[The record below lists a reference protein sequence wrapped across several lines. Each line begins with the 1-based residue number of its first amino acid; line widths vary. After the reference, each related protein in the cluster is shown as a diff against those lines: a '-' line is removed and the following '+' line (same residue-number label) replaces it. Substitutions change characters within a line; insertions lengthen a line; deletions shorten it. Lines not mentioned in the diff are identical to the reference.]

1 MKNRTIK
8 YKLCDII
15 ANSYN
20 KFGVYIYGSEINK
33 LCKLT
38 QIRIYMIKKKKK
50 KRYLDMT
57 WKKKNKKIKKK
68 KKGKNNK

>member
-50 KRYLDMT
+50 SLLRYD
-57 WKKKNKKIKKK
+57 
-68 KKGKNNK
+68 GE

>member
-38 QIRIYMIKKKKK
+38 QIRIYMIKKKKN
-50 KRYLDMT
+50 RYLDMT
-57 WKKKNKKIKKK
+57 WNRKTK
-68 KKGKNNK
+68 

>member
-50 KRYLDMT
+50 SLFKYKVE
-57 WKKKNKKIKKK
+57 KKKKIIKKK
-68 KKGKNNK
+68 KQYL

>member
-50 KRYLDMT
+50 KTEFRNEGEE
-57 WKKKNKKIKKK
+57 KKQRITNKDL
-68 KKGKNNK
+68 G